1 MDISFRRYAN
11 VLALVATLAL
21 ALVPTLGRGWM
32 ASHAQSVVPMH
43 GAHHGAHAANDHAG
57 GRDVPSGA
65 DCDYC
70 LIAAGMALADVAVA
84 PHTPSTHGAA
94 VLPTASDSPARDIA
108 RRGLGA
114 RGPPDLG

>member
-1 MDISFRRYAN
+1 MDLSFRRCAN

-32 ASHAQSVVPMH
+32 AAHAQPAHGEH
-43 GAHHGAHAANDHAG
+43 GAHHAARHATDTG
-57 GRDVPSGA
+57 ERDLPMGS

-70 LIAAGMALADVAVA
+70 LIAAGMALADVAAA
-84 PHTPSTHGAA
+84 PHDVALHGGAT
-94 VLPTASDSPARDIA
+94 LPATSDEPAHDIA
-108 RRGLGA
+108 SRGLGA